1 MDGKVKMN
9 GEWIEIKDLPV
20 RAILPCRKSCGDCK
34 HLKSTDYKEY
44 MRCTYQPP
52 KVPRAYWQYDVPYKE
67 PAQWRNTK
75 YLEGNGPFTA
85 DAERVECEV
94 FEI

>member
-1 MDGKVKMN
+1 MVTEDM
-9 GEWIEIKDLPV
+9 PV
-20 RAILPCRKSCGDCK
+20 QAIPPCRKDGQDCK
-34 HLKSTDYKEY
+34 WLTGTAHKEY

-85 DAERVECEV
+85 DAELIKCEV
-94 FEI
+94 FET